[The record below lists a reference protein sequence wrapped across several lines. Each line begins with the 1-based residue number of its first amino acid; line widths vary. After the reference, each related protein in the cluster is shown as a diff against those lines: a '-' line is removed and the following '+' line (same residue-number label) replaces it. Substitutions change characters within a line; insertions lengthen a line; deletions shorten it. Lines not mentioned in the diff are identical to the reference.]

1 MGLFLRTL
9 QNATRGLN
17 SKDSEPTDTPAKG
30 LACSFAQVDASYL
43 RKLGR
48 LYRSKKNTGI
58 ALAERNAT
66 PQEESAILRDLAQ
79 ALIDDG
85 ALNLGQGYSLV
96 SKLDMIDGQLADRD
110 IEAAVELFQ
119 AFIDQVQTFVSAG
132 TLPVAQGPPLID
144 AAQNAI

>member
-1 MGLFLRTL
+1 M
-9 QNATRGLN
+9 
-17 SKDSEPTDTPAKG
+17 
-30 LACSFAQVDASYL
+30 
-43 RKLGR
+43 
-48 LYRSKKNTGI
+48 
-58 ALAERNAT
+58 AERNAT

-85 ALNLGQGYSLV
+85 ALNLGQGYALV

-132 TLPVAQGPPLID
+132 TLTVAQGPPLID
-144 AAQNAI
+144 AAQNAIHQLNV